1 MNVNLPEKKVKAILG
16 VLRKEVP
23 EIKNVESIVDA
34 TSSVLGACTTVIT
47 SIFDMYLE
55 SNPNQIVVEMLRNMA
70 DAIEK
75 GEGGEE

>member
-23 EIKNVESIVDA
+23 EIKNVELIVDA